1 MKRQLYICQ
10 KCGNR
15 VQIIIPCTA
24 YVASCKQKGRILEKP
39 LQMGQTLKKGRCID
53 VEAELDLAND
63 VKAKLVKTRSGN
75 DTSHQK
81 LQKVAMKELG
91 LKRYAQT

>member
-1 MKRQLYICQ
+1 
-10 KCGNR
+10 
-15 VQIIIPCTA
+15 
-24 YVASCKQKGRILEKP
+24 
-39 LQMGQTLKKGRCID
+39 MGQTLKKGRCID

-63 VKAKLVKTRSGN
+63 VKTKLVNTRSGN
-75 DTSHQK
+75 DISRQK